1 MSRSE
6 FIVTYDGPALKDSE
20 MDVRDL
26 SPALL
31 AISNL
36 VDRTNTLVNDNR
48 ATAKVVVRGSFR
60 TGSFG
65 IDLGVVQPL
74 ASTAKDLF
82 TSDAVTAAGSI
93 ASILGLT
100 GVAANGLI
108 KIIKKLRGRP
118 IHRVVPKGDDK
129 VELIV
134 NDERIETEQRVL
146 EILRDPEARRALEQA
161 VYEPLSQDG
170 IDTFAVQENEHSPAL
185 VIEKADRHWFRAP
198 PDPEAE
204 VLSDDITDEPL
215 QLVSVTFRDDNKWR
229 VSDGVSTFYADMEDP
244 EYLRLV
250 DRGEVRFSSNDILY
264 VQLRRRRYLDGQ
276 GKMKV
281 EATILRVIEHRSG
294 SRQYHLGIDND
305 APSNDGDEH
314 NA

>member
-48 ATAKVVVRGSFR
+48 AAAKVVVRGSFR

-100 GVAANGLI
+100 GAAANGLI
-108 KIIKKLRGRP
+108 KVVKSLRGRP

-134 NDERIETEQRVL
+134 DDDRIETEQRVL
-146 EILRDPEARRALEQA
+146 EILRDPEARRALEDA

-170 IDTFAVQENEHSPAL
+170 IDTFAVQEDEQSPAL
-185 VIEKADRHWFRAP
+185 VVEKADRHWFRAP
-198 PDPEAE
+198 PDPDAE
-204 VLSDDITDEPL
+204 VLSDDITDEHL
-215 QLVSVTFRDDNKWR
+215 QLVSVAFRDDNKWR
-229 VSDGVSTFYADMEDP
+229 VSDGVSTFHADMEDAD
-244 EYLRLV
+244 YLRLV
-250 DRGEVRFSSNDILY
+250 DHGDVRFSANDLLY
-264 VQLRRRRYLDGQ
+264 VQLRRRRYLDGR

-281 EATILRVIEHRSG
+281 EAAILKVIEHRAG
-294 SRQYHLGIDND
+294 ARQYHLGVSDEPQPDDPDDTD
-305 APSNDGDEH
+305 A
-314 NA
+314 